1 MIIRQRRLRM
11 RLRRRLGGGAALLE
25 HRGLHRVV
33 TDCAIA
39 MDFDRF
45 AVVRIFVGLGLVLMA
60 VMAEVAHLGRLV
72 LAIDGRNR
80 PGVLDRQYGQ
90 QQDEQ

>member
-1 MIIRQRRLRM
+1 MIIRERRLRM
-11 RLRRRLGGGAALLE
+11 RLRQWLDGRAALFQ
-25 HRGLHRVV
+25 HRSLHRVV
-33 TDCAIA
+33 TNFAVA

-45 AVVRIFVGLGLVLMA
+45 AVIRILVGLGLVLMA
-60 VMAEVAHLGRLV
+60 VVAEVAHLGRLV
-72 LAIDGRNR
+72 LAIDGRHR

>member
-11 RLRRRLGGGAALLE
+11 RLRRRLDGAAAPFE

-33 TDCAIA
+33 ANFAIV
-39 MDFDRF
+39 MDFDRL

-60 VMAEVAHLGRLV
+60 MVAEVAHLGRLV
-72 LAIDGRNR
+72 LAIDGRHR

>member
-1 MIIRQRRLRM
+1 MIIRERRLRM
-11 RLRRRLGGGAALLE
+11 RLRQRLDGRAAVLQY
-25 HRGLHRVV
+25 GSLHRMVADFAV
-33 TDCAIA
+33 A

-45 AVVRIFVGLGLVLMA
+45 AVSRIFVGLGLVLMA
-60 VMAEVAHLGRLV
+60 VVAEVAHLGRLV
-72 LAIDGRNR
+72 LAIDGRHR